1 MQDFDAQA
9 AAFGA
14 RIEDELKSGTLNFP
28 TSFDATLRIKKLVDD
43 PDSSLDNIA
52 RAVMAEP
59 VLSARLVRIANTI
72 AMNPYGRKIDD
83 VANAVRRVGLSAV
96 RSVAFAVSA
105 EQLAQ
110 DHRSRN
116 MRIIASGL
124 WMHSVDVACW
134 AHAIAKDVK
143 TVPADTALFAG
154 MMVDIGQ
161 FYLVSRA
168 SEFPAMESNID
179 RFSEFVAI
187 WSDPIGRAIL
197 ENFGLPDLVL
207 DAYNYEDPY
216 GGAWPPTTLSDVV
229 FTATLACETPN
240 PFDSLLGGR
249 RGRWESLLADPMP
262 VERLDALMKDVREGR
277 QEMLA
282 AISG

>member
-14 RIEDELKSGTLNFP
+14 RIEDEIKSGQLNFP
-28 TSFDATLRIKKLVDD
+28 TSFDVTLRVKKLADD
-43 PDSSLDNIA
+43 PDSSLGEIA
-52 RAVMAEP
+52 KVVSAEP
-59 VLSARLVRIANTI
+59 VLSARLVRMANTV
-72 AMNPYGRKIDD
+72 AMNPYGRTVDS
-83 VANAVRRVGLSAV
+83 VNAAVQRVGLAAV
-96 RSVAFAVSA
+96 RSLAFSVAA
-105 EQLAQ
+105 EQMAQ

-134 AHAIAKDVK
+134 SHAIARDVK

-179 RFSEFVAI
+179 RFGEFVAI

-197 ENFGLPDLVL
+197 EAFGLPDLVL

-216 GGAWPPTTLSDVV
+216 GGNWPPATLSDVV

-249 RGRWESLLADPMP
+249 RGRWESLLTDPMP
-262 VERLDALMKDVREGR
+262 VERLDALMADVREGR
-277 QEMLA
+277 QEMLS